1 MYISTSIHI
10 FIHKSTELS
19 DSATPLSRLTPPCV
33 TWLIQISKFYVCAFF
48 FSFAPQAFYGL
59 FLYVGQKQSERERG
73 GGDIFAVQRRF
84 NAFPYVN
91 GPHLLMWHFGLENT
105 KTRTKS
111 SLLFDISISV
121 VQSAFTCAF
130 QTLQQQMRSLINFN
144 SVALLCIWQLD

>member
-1 MYISTSIHI
+1 M
-10 FIHKSTELS
+10 FAL
-19 DSATPLSRLTPPCV
+19 
-33 TWLIQISKFYVCAFF
+33 FF
-48 FSFAPQAFYGL
+48 FLSPRKRFTASFYMLAKNR
-59 FLYVGQKQSERERG
+59 VREREG

-144 SVALLCIWQLD
+144 SVALLCI